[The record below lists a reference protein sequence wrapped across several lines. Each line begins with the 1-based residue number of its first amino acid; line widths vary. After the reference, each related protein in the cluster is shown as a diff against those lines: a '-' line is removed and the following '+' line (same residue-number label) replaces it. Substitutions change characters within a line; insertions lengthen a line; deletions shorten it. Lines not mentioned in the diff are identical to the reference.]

1 MKEKRDYVGQQ
12 QPMVQSESDT
22 RKSAGQFIS
31 RTFFFTKQTVWTRSE
46 AFSGHEYLLNRGGRI
61 REVSGKANDV
71 KTETMCSTENNAE
84 LQTTCKSGIYETVT
98 ATSAP

>member
-1 MKEKRDYVGQQ
+1 MTTLGNNNQWFKVSPTPGNQLD
-12 QPMVQSESDT
+12 SLFL
-22 RKSAGQFIS
+22 AH
-31 RTFFFTKQTVWTRSE
+31 FFFTKQTVWTRSE